1 MATELAAS
9 KDEPPNSLE
18 GDASEQTAR
27 GKRLAEVEGAAAA
40 ASAPSADFSSACLMV
55 DMQASAGEPNKA
67 DNISIVAFN
76 WFNKRFQPRQR
87 CYGCDAPGRFRE
99 LGIPCCPSNHATT
112 AAANRRRKPRH
123 KGLDFKI

>member
-55 DMQASAGEPNKA
+55 DMQASAGEPKKA
-67 DNISIVAFN
+67 ANLSIIAVNVFN
-76 WFNKRFQPRQR
+76 RCFQPRQR
-87 CYGCDAPGRFRE
+87 CYGCDAPGRFR
-99 LGIPCCPSNHATT
+99 GRGMVPSTMPPSVTQA
-112 AAANRRRKPRH
+112 RSQ
-123 KGLDFKI
+123 

>member
-9 KDEPPNSLE
+9 KDDPPDSLE

-55 DMQASAGEPNKA
+55 DMQASAGEPKKRRP
-67 DNISIVAFN
+67 IFQLLQSMCSIGAFN
-76 WFNKRFQPRQR
+76 RVNAGSLP
-87 CYGCDAPGRFRE
+87 
-99 LGIPCCPSNHATT
+99 
-112 AAANRRRKPRH
+112 
-123 KGLDFKI
+123 